1 MQIVYHIGAHC
12 TDQESLHASLVKNN
26 EMLVQKR
33 VAPASTPKYQNIICG
48 HLKAKAAGS
57 RLEKTRLELLAD
69 ILGNTE
75 ADRAIFTNG
84 NFIRVPNRIFENE
97 VFYMLAVEKLQ
108 AFGTL
113 FSGHDIE
120 ISICIRDPESF
131 IPAAF
136 GELHGRSYDR
146 LTAGTRAEVL
156 QWHGLIDQI
165 RATSPNAKITAWCNE
180 NTPFIWPRLLRC
192 VMCLTDEDPVEGGY
206 DLIASALTQ
215 SGT

>member
-1 MQIVYHIGAHC
+1 M
-12 TDQESLHASLVKNN
+12 T
-26 EMLVQKR
+26 
-33 VAPASTPKYQNIICG
+33 
-48 HLKAKAAGS
+48 
-57 RLEKTRLELLAD
+57 KTRLELLAD

-84 NFIRVPNRIFENE
+84 NFIRVPNWIFENE
-97 VFYMLAVEKLQ
+97 VFYTLPVEKLQ

-113 FSGHDIE
+113 FSCHDIE
-120 ISICIRDPESF
+120 ISICIHDPESF
-131 IPAAF
+131 VPAAF

-146 LTAGTRAEVL
+146 LMAGTRAEVL

-165 RATSPNAKITAWCNE
+165 KATLPNAKITAWCNE
-180 NTPFIWPRLLRC
+180 NTPFIWPKLLRC
-192 VMCLTDEDPVEGGY
+192 VMWPTDEDPVEGGY

>member
-26 EMLVQKR
+26 EILVQKR
-33 VAPASTPKYQNIICG
+33 VAPASTPKYRNIICG
-48 HLKAKAAGS
+48 HLKAKAAGP
-57 RLEKTRLELLAD
+57 RLKKTRLKLLAD

-84 NFIRVPNRIFENE
+84 NFIRVPNWIFENE
-97 VFYMLAVEKLQ
+97 VFYTLLVEKLQ

-113 FSGHDIE
+113 FSCHDIE

-131 IPAAF
+131 VPAAF

-146 LTAGTRAEVL
+146 LMAGTRAEVL

-165 RATSPNAKITAWCNE
+165 RATLPNAKSPLGAMKIHHSFGPNCCA
-180 NTPFIWPRLLRC
+180 
-192 VMCLTDEDPVEGGY
+192 V
-206 DLIASALTQ
+206 
-215 SGT
+215 

>member
-1 MQIVYHIGAHC
+1 
-12 TDQESLHASLVKNN
+12 
-26 EMLVQKR
+26 MLVQKR

-165 RATSPNAKITAWCNE
+165 RATLPNVKITTWCNK
-180 NTPFIWPRLLRC
+180 NIPFIWPKLLCC
-192 VMCLTDEDPVEGGY
+192 VMWLTDEDPAEGGY
-206 DLIASALTQ
+206 DLITSALTQ
-215 SGT
+215 SGTQNLQNYFKANPPALEKER

>member
-1 MQIVYHIGAHC
+1 MVTC
-12 TDQESLHASLVKNN
+12 
-26 EMLVQKR
+26 KR
-33 VAPASTPKYQNIICG
+33 RLLDPD
-48 HLKAKAAGS
+48 
-57 RLEKTRLELLAD
+57 LEKTRLELLAD

-97 VFYMLAVEKLQ
+97 VFYTLTVEKLQ
-108 AFGTL
+108 AFGAL
-113 FSGHDIE
+113 FNGHYIE
-120 ISICIRDPESF
+120 ISICIRDPKSVV
-131 IPAAF
+131 PAAF

-146 LTAGTRAEVL
+146 LMAGTRAEVL

>member
-12 TDQESLHASLVKNN
+12 TDQEFLHASLVKNN

-33 VAPASTPKYQNIICG
+33 VAPASTPKYQNINCG
-48 HLKAKAAGS
+48 HLKAKAAGP
-57 RLEKTRLELLAD
+57 RLKKTRLKLLAD

-84 NFIRVPNRIFENE
+84 NFIRVPNWIFENE
-97 VFYMLAVEKLQ
+97 VFYTLPVEKLQ

-113 FSGHDIE
+113 FSCHDIE
-120 ISICIRDPESF
+120 ISICIHDPESF
-131 IPAAF
+131 VPAAF

-146 LTAGTRAEVL
+146 LMAGTRAEVL

-206 DLIASALTQ
+206 DLIASALTE

>member
-1 MQIVYHIGAHC
+1 M
-12 TDQESLHASLVKNN
+12 T
-26 EMLVQKR
+26 
-33 VAPASTPKYQNIICG
+33 
-48 HLKAKAAGS
+48 
-57 RLEKTRLELLAD
+57 KTRLELLSD

-75 ADRAIFTNG
+75 ADRAIFTDG

-97 VFYMLAVEKLQ
+97 VFYTLTIEKLQ

-131 IPAAF
+131 VPAAF

-146 LTAGTRAEVL
+146 LMAGTRAEVL